1 MLTVGPLFYKIL
13 RVCNAHELRLPF
25 DSVWYER
32 SAIPEMLVPPLQV
45 RESAIFRGD
54 SFAPL
59 EPREEPPLELAL
71 PRPLAKGTTT
81 LTYIGRMVGTVGN
94 S

>member
-1 MLTVGPLFYKIL
+1 MRMSFDYPSTACGTSGL
-13 RVCNAHELRLPF
+13 RYRNARTTK
-25 DSVWYER
+25 
-32 SAIPEMLVPPLQV
+32 V
-45 RESAIFRGD
+45 REFAIFRDD

>member
-1 MLTVGPLFYKIL
+1 MLTVGPLFYSTKYYD
-13 RVCNAHELRLPF
+13 ELRLPF
-25 DSVWYER
+25 ESVWYER

-81 LTYIGRMVGTVGN
+81 LTYRAYGRNRRKFIT
-94 S
+94 